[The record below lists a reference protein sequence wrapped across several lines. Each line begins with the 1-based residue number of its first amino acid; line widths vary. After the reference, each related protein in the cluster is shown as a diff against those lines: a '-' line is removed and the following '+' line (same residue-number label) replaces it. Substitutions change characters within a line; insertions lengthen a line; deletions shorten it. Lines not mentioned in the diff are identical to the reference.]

1 MFALNAQNRDM
12 GLKPKQLRRNGIIPG
27 VLYGKN
33 IDESL
38 SIQFS
43 QAETVRFLKTNS
55 TGSKVE
61 LVLGAKK
68 YPALLREVEY
78 KPATSE
84 LIHLS
89 FQMLLAGEIVT
100 STARIILVN
109 RDKIAGLINQP
120 LAEVSYRALP
130 SHLIDKIELNLDN
143 MKIGDEIRVSDLE
156 FAKNPNIEILSPLDA
171 LVFSISELRKLEAS
185 EPEEEAEPEAE

>member
-33 IDESL
+33 MDESL

-43 QAETVRFLKTNS
+43 QAETERFLKTNS
-55 TGSKVE
+55 TGSKAE

-109 RDKIAGLINQP
+109 RDKIAGLVNQP

-130 SHLIDKIELNLDN
+130 SHLVEKIELNLDN

-171 LVFSISELRKLEAS
+171 LVFSISELRKLEVS
-185 EPEEEAEPEAE
+185 EPEEAAEPEAE

>member
-33 IDESL
+33 MNESL

-43 QAETVRFLKTNS
+43 QAETERFLKTNS
-55 TGSKVE
+55 TGSKAE

-109 RDKIAGLINQP
+109 RDKIAGLVNQP
-120 LAEVSYRALP
+120 LAEISYRALP
-130 SHLIDKIELNLDN
+130 MHLVDKIERNLDN

-156 FAKNPNIEILSPLDA
+156 FAKNPNIEIISPLDA

-185 EPEEEAEPEAE
+185 EPEEAAEPETE

>member
-43 QAETVRFLKTNS
+43 QAETERFLKTNS

-130 SHLIDKIELNLDN
+130 SHLVDKIELNLDN

>member
-33 IDESL
+33 MNESL

-43 QAETVRFLKTNS
+43 QAETERFLKTNS
-55 TGSKVE
+55 TGSKAE

-109 RDKIAGLINQP
+109 RDKIAGLVNQP
-120 LAEVSYRALP
+120 LAEISYRALP
-130 SHLIDKIELNLDN
+130 MHLVDKIELNLDN

-156 FAKNPNIEILSPLDA
+156 FAKNPNIEIISPLDA

-185 EPEEEAEPEAE
+185 EPEEAAEPETE

>member
-33 IDESL
+33 MNESL

-43 QAETVRFLKTNS
+43 QAETERFLKTNS
-55 TGSKVE
+55 TGSKAE

-109 RDKIAGLINQP
+109 RDKIAGLVNQP
-120 LAEVSYRALP
+120 LAEISYRALP
-130 SHLIDKIELNLDN
+130 MHLVDKIELNLDN

-185 EPEEEAEPEAE
+185 EPEEAAEPETE